1 MAQYRDSLT
10 HFAISVGEILNP
22 ALFWGYKSCRDN
34 QELIALETKLTSA
47 FRDAEPAP
55 FPTLGC
61 LVAVEHPRRKE
72 WVRAR
77 ICEIGRFEHEL
88 LTAKVFLVD
97 YGNYLPDVRVM
108 HSLPAW
114 ALKMWPQAY
123 LFQLRGII
131 PAEFQFDE
139 NTKKQVL
146 RKSNKW
152 VLAAEDKV
160 RGLLR
165 KGPCNFSWNQGQL
178 THAIGDVFL
187 YIENN
192 VRTESLS
199 KYLTQCQYAIFD
211 SEQFHKELVVEAVV
225 AVANLRE
232 GFLGPD
238 IIPVFPASPQVNE
251 SIANLH
257 INGEKSLV
265 SNGAVQHSEMP
276 SSPKATNS
284 GHPVPVN
291 STGEQQRLRA
301 ALLAYSNNQRESQNV
316 ESGGSDIWSTS
327 KARKKREAEIEAD
340 RVNMNIDESQLSKQ
354 LSDMKFGDD
363 SESAEKR
370 LSNLLVNMKNPH
382 LPVMVLNFQQKPL
395 TLLSSAPFLTDI
407 IRVLEKAGFVTP
419 TNIQKYMWPS
429 ICRGRSVIAVGALDT
444 GKTMGYLAPL
454 ASILL
459 DQSRNKEQALF
470 GPIAV
475 VLCSSSMKAE
485 GLEANLKHLVATN
498 KFTNPI
504 ANRPKPESRVKIIL
518 RNGEQD
524 PSRAALE
531 LFNGCHVL
539 VTTPGVFK
547 SLNEYYQGM
556 SIELSKLSIVVLDD
570 ADILIEKC
578 KEEVEEILNMCQQEM
593 SSRENQ
599 LDIQLVLTAR
609 KWHPM
614 LEKWAVDTCLNKPV
628 TVVSAGFEQLMFGK
642 VQPMITVVSGDSRM
656 HQAVNFVRE
665 RHGKANILICC
676 GENET
681 ALELGSAL
689 QAACANLIVA
699 VNGEEKGKTSV
710 LKKKWAELS
719 AGGKGPVL
727 VASDDILPSLAISDA
742 DILLHYSVPQSK
754 YAYFLRMSSLFDL
767 IALKQKKGP
776 EVHIFVDVDC
786 DEKCILTLVDFQ
798 IRAGALIPEQVSM
811 KAEMIRKR
819 KEQEKS
825 LSPLCPKVCAFG
837 VCAEMNLCA
846 DRHVLDQTDIP
857 AADFPKSGEVKVQV
871 SHVHDASHFSVRV
884 QEHKDDEGN
893 VTEASSEQ
901 HLDLAMDLDE
911 HFSQEKSSTEAQEVA
926 PTEEKHEMSKESQ
939 LRLLEL
945 SGDLF
950 TCPYSLVHCV
960 AEDFY
965 MGGGIAVQFKEKFGG
980 REQLYQQRKKVGQ
993 VAYLNCHDRFIFC
1006 LVTKKNSR
1014 FCTPRL
1020 EDIQSCLNELRRL
1033 CEGLRINQLAMPRIC
1048 CGKDR
1053 FNWDVIRREIVSVF
1067 GEMDMVI
1074 RVFNVSFEEG
1084 MNRTMHSRQVMYG
1097 CNDNEGR
1104 SNANWSRP
1112 RSKPAL
1118 GHRFNQSEASVK
1130 GGIGDFEAKKPRLLP
1145 DSKDLQDRQTED
1157 PPKATVKKHPRIM
1170 PPSEHK
1176 PDKFED
1182 ENQNYPETQPQQ
1194 DTTDS
1199 CPKISLKNVQFG
1211 VTCAIETKPGIFQR
1225 VKIVRI
1231 VFKNNEGEPVTV
1243 KIKSLDEGWTALKE
1257 SSKLLYLPKHLRQI
1271 PPYTVDVFLCG
1282 VMPRDEET
1290 EWSKTA
1296 DKFVK
1301 NWTEMMSRRM
1311 GNKQYFIS
1319 GRIAL
1324 SLGEALWL
1332 DPMECVQA
1340 SATKD
1345 AQVRVFSYAERLIQV
1360 KVAVANKKH
1369 LQKLKQLCDEAK
1381 IALPEPK
1388 KTGIMT
1394 LSAPLKEKVVNPADF
1409 AFLPMNEVVPVNVSF
1424 IDSPSK
1430 FFVQPAC
1437 FSDLLENLS
1446 NDLCNY
1452 QNALEKAAWKDAP
1465 REEGAF
1471 VLAKNPRNQTWS
1483 RAQIKK
1489 HSNEDVLLYFVDE
1502 GLQERVQCNHVLRLP
1517 DHLLKKLPCQAIDC
1531 SLYGVE
1537 PAMGKI
1543 WTRENVLTMLDL
1555 LLCDDN
1561 QNMTAKVVKKKK
1573 SDVTGG
1579 WHYLIR
1585 LFNEEKNLDVA
1596 RALVEKDEA
1605 IFKST
1610 EKEECWWLND
1620 NNSGNSSDALIEFDE
1635 SEPEL
1640 FPVEEEEGAE
1650 NSTVP
1655 KEVKQEE
1662 VVLNEEDFDVT
1673 IDDISNLF
1681 GEYSE
1686 FKTQLDRLKSLKKQE
1701 PKVEQCKEEI
1711 ARSPNKK
1718 VEKLAQNAAKPA
1730 AEKEPKSCL
1739 ISTCYETHFLWSQ
1752 TDEFIRIKIQL
1763 FGVDDYYLRIS
1774 PSQVD
1779 FACYSQ
1785 GKAYCFHLHLF
1796 GYVIPNKCSHFA
1808 RGLYVELKLQKTLD
1822 MMWPRLDCME
1832 RGTIGA
1838 SHTIETITVDSD
1850 NDEEPNFN
1858 LDTKMTGQE
1867 RVLTDIIMP
1876 DDSLPNDFDEIGD
1889 SEGSVNLK
1897 YVDHYDPLD

>member
-1 MAQYRDSLT
+1 MHQVKDIAQYRDSLT
-10 HFAISVGEILNP
+10 NFTITVGEIVNP

-34 QELIALETKLTSA
+34 QDLIALETKLSNA

-61 LVAVEHPRRKE
+61 LVAVEHPKRKE

-77 ICEIGRFEHEL
+77 ICEIGHFEHDF

-97 YGNYLPDVRVM
+97 YGNYLSDVRVM

-131 PAEFQFDE
+131 PAELQFDE
-139 NTKKQVL
+139 NMNKQVL
-146 RKSNKW
+146 RKSNNW

-165 KGPCNFSWNQGQL
+165 KGPCKFSWNQGQQM
-178 THAIGDVFL
+178 HAIGDVFL

-199 KYLTQCQYAIFD
+199 KYLTQCQYAVFD

-225 AVANLRE
+225 AIANLRE

-276 SSPKATNS
+276 SSPRATNP

-291 STGEQQRLRA
+291 SPGEQQRLRA
-301 ALLAYSNNQRESQNV
+301 ALQAYSNNQKESQNV

-327 KARKKREAEIEAD
+327 KARKKREAEKEAE
-340 RVNMNIDESQLSKQ
+340 RLNMNIDESQLSKQ
-354 LSDMKFGDD
+354 LSNMKFGDD

-370 LSNLLVNMKNPH
+370 LSNLLVNMKSPH
-382 LPVMVLNFQQKPL
+382 LPVLVLNFQQEKPL

-444 GKTMGYLAPL
+444 GKTMGFLAPL

-459 DQSRNKEQALF
+459 DQCRGKEQAPF
-470 GPIAV
+470 GPTAL

-498 KFTNPI
+498 KFANPI

-556 SIELSKLSIVVLDD
+556 SIQLTKLSIVVLDD

-578 KEEVEEILNMCQQEM
+578 KEEVEEILNMCQEEM
-593 SSRENQ
+593 SNRENQ
-599 LDIQLVLTAR
+599 VDIQLVLTAR

-614 LEKWAVDTCLNKPV
+614 LEKWAVNTCLNKPV
-628 TVVSAGFEQLMFGK
+628 TVVSAGFELLMFGQ

-699 VNGEEKGKTSV
+699 VNGEEKGKTSA

-727 VASDDILPSLAISDA
+727 VASDDVLPSLAISDA

-754 YAYFLRMSSLFDL
+754 YAYFLRMSSLFDS

-776 EVHIFVDVDC
+776 KIHIFVDVDC

-798 IRAGALIPEQVSM
+798 KRAGGPIPEQVSM
-811 KAEMIRKR
+811 KAEIIRKR

-901 HLDLAMDLDE
+901 HLALAMDLDE
-911 HFSQEKSSTEAQEVA
+911 HFSQEKS
-926 PTEEKHEMSKESQ
+926 
-939 LRLLEL
+939 R
-945 SGDLF
+945 
-950 TCPYSLVHCV
+950 
-960 AEDFY
+960 
-965 MGGGIAVQFKEKFGG
+965 
-980 REQLYQQRKKVGQ
+980 
-993 VAYLNCHDRFIFC
+993 
-1006 LVTKKNSR
+1006 
-1014 FCTPRL
+1014 
-1020 EDIQSCLNELRRL
+1020 
-1033 CEGLRINQLAMPRIC
+1033 
-1048 CGKDR
+1048 
-1053 FNWDVIRREIVSVF
+1053 
-1067 GEMDMVI
+1067 
-1074 RVFNVSFEEG
+1074 
-1084 MNRTMHSRQVMYG
+1084 
-1097 CNDNEGR
+1097 
-1104 SNANWSRP
+1104 
-1112 RSKPAL
+1112 
-1118 GHRFNQSEASVK
+1118 
-1130 GGIGDFEAKKPRLLP
+1130 
-1145 DSKDLQDRQTED
+1145 
-1157 PPKATVKKHPRIM
+1157 
-1170 PPSEHK
+1170 
-1176 PDKFED
+1176 
-1182 ENQNYPETQPQQ
+1182 
-1194 DTTDS
+1194 
-1199 CPKISLKNVQFG
+1199 ISLKNVQFG

-1225 VKIVRI
+1225 VRIVRI

-1257 SSKLLYLPKHLRQI
+1257 SSKLLHLPKHFRQI

-1311 GNKQYFIS
+1311 GNKQFFIS
-1319 GRIAL
+1319 GKIAL
-1324 SLGEALWL
+1324 SLGETLWL

-1340 SATKD
+1340 SASKD
-1345 AQVRVFSYAERLIQV
+1345 THVKVFSFAERLIQV

-1381 IALPEPK
+1381 IALPELK
-1388 KTGIMT
+1388 KTGILASSVPM
-1394 LSAPLKEKVVNPADF
+1394 KEKVDNPADF

-1446 NDLCNY
+1446 NDLCNH
-1452 QNALEKAAWKDAP
+1452 QNALKKAAWKDAP
-1465 REEGAF
+1465 KEEGAF

-1502 GLQERVQCNHVLRLP
+1502 GLEERVQCNHVLPLP

-1555 LLCDDN
+1555 LLCDDS

-1585 LFNEEKNLDVA
+1585 LFNEEKNFDVA

-1605 IFKST
+1605 IFTST

-1635 SEPEL
+1635 SETEL

-1650 NSTVP
+1650 NSVP

-1681 GEYSE
+1681 GEYTE

-1701 PKVEQCKEEI
+1701 PKVELCKEEI

-1718 VEKLAQNAAKPA
+1718 VEKLAQIAAKPA
-1730 AEKEPKSCL
+1730 AEKQPKSCL

-1752 TDEFIRIKIQL
+1752 TEEFIRIKIQL
-1763 FGVDDYYLRIS
+1763 FGVDDYYLQIS

-1808 RGLYVELKLQKTLD
+1808 RGLYVELKLQKSLD

-1876 DDSLPNDFDEIGD
+1876 DDSLPNDFDEIAD
-1889 SEGSVNLK
+1889 SEGGAKLK
-1897 YVDHYDPLD
+1897 YVDRYDPLLD